1 MDLINNSIF
10 LIIKLFKLF
19 KITSSA
25 LIYIYIYIY
34 IYRLGSRYFFI
45 YFLIYD
51 RNSNLNS
58 HIRISED
65 PED

>member
-10 LIIKLFKLF
+10 LIIKFFKLF
-19 KITSSA
+19 KMTTSSA
-25 LIYIYIYIY
+25 LIYIYIDWVVGI
-34 IYRLGSRYFFI
+34 F
-45 YFLIYD
+45 FLIYD